1 MRLNLLDQIGDW
13 NPQLFRELKGRLKSR
28 NVLIAIGL
36 SLMAQFLL
44 LNFFNNQLPNLSR
57 TYSKYCTEYDP
68 ASYGC
73 LKQGGDYLIDWMMWW
88 RDIFIALNWGIILV
102 LMLAGVYLLINDLDQ
117 EERRGTLN
125 FIRLSPQRS
134 RSLLTGKLLGVPV
147 LLYLAVGAIVPL
159 HLFVG
164 MQADVPTVF
173 TASYYLMLFAG
184 CYFLYSAA
192 LLGGFMGK
200 LQGGIGGIQI
210 TTGTAF
216 LGVFLTAF
224 LFIPNYF
231 LWNVLTVWSRFSQYV
246 IGSTGTSSV
255 QWFYI
260 PLEQSLILS
269 HGFTLFALGIGS
281 YWIWQ
286 ALDRCF
292 HSPGATLLSK
302 RQSYGLMISFQVLM
316 LGFFIRDWGQYA
328 YDDSGFFIA
337 QVAVVSSA
345 NLVLFLVLIAM
356 LSAHRQTLLDWARY
370 RHFERSSLQIGSAQT
385 TTGSTRQRSSMWQ
398 DLVWG
403 EKSPP
408 VVAIAINMLIT
419 AAILLPWII
428 FHPEGVEKWTVVLG
442 LVISLNLIA
451 IYASIAQLTLMMKNQ
466 RRGWYAMSAVALA
479 IGLPLLA
486 GVILYAEFGSGTAT
500 ALLLFSPMHWVCL
513 AQGAPAFMPLLA
525 IVGQWGAIVLLNAQ
539 LAKNLKRVGASESK
553 PLLAGVK

>member
-44 LNFFNNQLPNLSR
+44 LNFFNNQLPGVGRS
-57 TYSKYCTEYDP
+57 YSKYCAEYNNTTYDC
-68 ASYGC
+68 A
-73 LKQGGDYLIDWMMWW
+73 KQAGVYLVDWTMWW
-88 RDIFIALNWGIILV
+88 RDIFITLNWGIILV
-102 LMLAGVYLLINDLDQ
+102 VMLAGVYLLINDLDQ

-134 RSLLTGKLLGVPV
+134 RSLLTGKLLGVPA
-147 LLYLAVGAIVPL
+147 LLYLAVGAIAPL
-159 HLFVG
+159 HLFAG
-164 MQADVPTVF
+164 MQAKAPTVF
-173 TASYYLMLFAG
+173 TLSYYLMLFAG

-224 LFIPNYF
+224 VFIPNYLF
-231 LWNVLTVWSRFSQYV
+231 WNLLTVWNGFPQYV
-246 IGSTGTSSV
+246 LGNSSGTSSV

-269 HGFTLFALGIGS
+269 HGFTLSALGIGS

-302 RQSYGLMISFQVLM
+302 RQSYGLMLSFQVLM
-316 LGFFIRDWGQYA
+316 LGFFVRDWGYG
-328 YDDSGFFIA
+328 YDDPQMLFA
-337 QVAVVSSA
+337 QVALISSA
-345 NLVLFLVLIAM
+345 SLVLFLVLIAM
-356 LSAHRQTLLDWARY
+356 LSVHRQTLLDWARY
-370 RHFERSSLQIGSAQT
+370 RHFENSLQITSSESA
-385 TTGSTRQRSSMWQ
+385 TGKRRRSSVWQ
-398 DLVWG
+398 DLVSG
-403 EKSPP
+403 ERSPA

-428 FHPEGVEKWTVVLG
+428 FYPEGQDKLKPILG
-442 LVISLNLIA
+442 LIISLNLVA
-451 IYASIAQLTLMMKNQ
+451 IYASIAQLVLMMKNQ
-466 RRGWYAMSAVALA
+466 RRGWWATSAVMLA
-479 IGLPLLA
+479 IGLPVIA
-486 GVILYAEFGSGTAT
+486 GLILYSEFRSGTAT
-500 ALLLFSPMHWVCL
+500 GLLLFSPLHWVSL
-513 AQGAPAFMPLLA
+513 AQGVPSFMPLLA
-525 IVGQWGAIVLLNAQ
+525 ILGQWGAIALLNAQ

>member
-1 MRLNLLDQIGDW
+1 MNLLDQIGDW

-44 LNFFNNQLPNLSR
+44 LNFFNNQLPGVGKS
-57 TYSKYCTEYDP
+57 YSKYCAEYDTI
-68 ASYGC
+68 SYNC
-73 LKQGGDYLIDWMMWW
+73 VKQAGVYLVDWVMWW
-88 RDIFIALNWGIILV
+88 RDIFITLNWGIILV
-102 LMLAGVYLLINDLDQ
+102 VMLAGVYLLINDLDQ

-147 LLYLAVGAIVPL
+147 LLYLAIGAIAPL
-159 HLFVG
+159 HLFAG
-164 MQADVPTVF
+164 MQAKAPTVF
-173 TASYYLMLFAG
+173 TLSYYLILFAG

-224 LFIPNYF
+224 VFIPNYL
-231 LWNVLTVWSRFSQYV
+231 LWNLLTVWNGFPQYV
-246 IGSTGTSSV
+246 LGNSSGTSSV

-269 HGFTLFALGIGS
+269 HGFTLSALGIGS

-302 RQSYGLMISFQVLM
+302 RQSYGLMVSFQVLM
-316 LGFFIRDWGQYA
+316 LGFFVRNWGEYA
-328 YDDSGFFIA
+328 YDDHQFLFA
-337 QVAVVSSA
+337 QVAVISSA

-370 RHFERSSLQIGSAQT
+370 RHFERNSLQIGSAQT
-385 TTGSTRQRSSMWQ
+385 ATGASRRRSSVWQ

-403 EKSPP
+403 EKSPA

-428 FHPEGVEKWTVVLG
+428 LHPQGLEKSTVLVG
-442 LVISLNLIA
+442 FVISLNLVA

-466 RRGWYAMSAVALA
+466 RRGWWATSAVMLA
-479 IGLPLLA
+479 IGLPVIA
-486 GVILYAEFGSGTAT
+486 GLILYAEFRSGMSTG
-500 ALLLFSPMHWVCL
+500 LLLFSPLHWVSL
-513 AQGAPAFMPLLA
+513 AQGVPSFMPLLA
-525 IVGQWGAIVLLNAQ
+525 IVGQWGAIALLNAQ
-539 LAKNLKRVGASESK
+539 LAKSLKRVGASESK
-553 PLLAGVK
+553 PLLAGIR

>member
-44 LNFFNNQLPNLSR
+44 LNYFNNQLPSIGR
-57 TYSKYCTEYDP
+57 TYSKYCAEYDNTP
-68 ASYGC
+68 YTTVC
-73 LKQGGDYLIDWMMWW
+73 VKQGGVYLVDWAMWW
-88 RDIFIALNWGIILV
+88 RDIFITLNWGIILV
-102 LMLAGVYLLINDLDQ
+102 VMLAGVYLLINDLDQ

-159 HLFVG
+159 HLFAG
-164 MQADVPTVF
+164 MQAEVPTAFAV
-173 TASYYLMLFAG
+173 SYYLMLFAG

-224 LFIPNYF
+224 VFIPNYLF
-231 LWNVLTVWSRFSQYV
+231 WNLFTVWVYFPQY
-246 IGSTGTSSV
+246 ILGSHSGTDSL

-260 PLEQSLILS
+260 YLGESLVLS
-269 HGFTLFALGIGS
+269 HGFTLSALGVGS

-316 LGFFIRDWGQYA
+316 LGFFVRNWEEYA
-328 YDDSGFFIA
+328 YDDHQFLFA
-337 QVAVVSSA
+337 QAAVISSA
-345 NLVLFLVLIAM
+345 NLLVFLGLIAM

-370 RHFERSSLQIGSAQT
+370 RHFERSRLYTAKQA
-385 TTGSTRQRSSMWQ
+385 RRSSVWQ

-403 EKSPP
+403 EKSPA

-428 FHPEGVEKWTVVLG
+428 FHPEGQEKWMIVLG
-442 LVISLNLIA
+442 LVISLNLVA

-466 RRGWYAMSAVALA
+466 RRGWWAMSAVALV

-486 GVILYAEFGSGTAT
+486 GSILYVEFGLNTAT
-500 ALLLFSPMHWVCL
+500 VLMLFSPLHWVSL
-513 AQGAPAFMPLLA
+513 VQGVPAFMPLMA
-525 IVGQWGAIVLLNAQ
+525 ILGQWGAIALLNAR
-539 LAKNLKRVGASESK
+539 LAKNLKQVGESESK

>member
-13 NPQLFRELKGRLKSR
+13 NPQLFRELKGRLNSR

-44 LNFFNNQLPNLSR
+44 LNYFNNQLPNVGRS
-57 TYSKYCTEYDP
+57 YSKYCAKYDSL
-68 ASYGC
+68 SYSC
-73 LKQGGDYLIDWMMWW
+73 LEQAVDWPLWW
-88 RDIFIALNWGIILV
+88 RDIFITLNWGIILV
-102 LMLAGVYLLINDLDQ
+102 VMLAGVYLLINDLDQ

-134 RSLLTGKLLGVPV
+134 RSLLVGKLLGVPV

-159 HLFVG
+159 HLFAG
-164 MQADVPTVF
+164 MQAEVPTVF
-173 TASYYLMLFAG
+173 AVSYYLMLFAG

-224 LFIPNYF
+224 VFIPNYLF
-231 LWNVLTVWSRFSQYV
+231 WNLFTVWVYFPQY
-246 IGSTGTSSV
+246 ILGSNSGTDSL

-260 PLEQSLILS
+260 SLGESLVLS
-269 HGFTLFALGIGS
+269 HAFTLFALGVGS

-302 RQSYGLMISFQVLM
+302 QQSYGLMLSFQVLM
-316 LGFFIRDWGQYA
+316 LGFFVRHWEEYA
-328 YDDSGFFIA
+328 YDDHQFLFA
-337 QVAVVSSA
+337 QAAVISSA
-345 NLVLFLVLIAM
+345 NLVVFLGLIAM

-370 RHFERSSLQIGSAQT
+370 RHFERSSLQTAKQA
-385 TTGSTRQRSSMWQ
+385 RRSSVWQ
-398 DLVWG
+398 DLAWG
-403 EKSPP
+403 EKSPA

-428 FHPEGVEKWTVVLG
+428 FHPEGQEKWMIVLG
-442 LVISLNLIA
+442 LVISLNLVA

-466 RRGWYAMSAVALA
+466 RRGWWAMSAVALV

-486 GVILYAEFGSGTAT
+486 GSILYVEFGLNTAT
-500 ALLLFSPMHWVCL
+500 GLLLFSPLHWVSL
-513 AQGAPAFMPLLA
+513 VQGVPAFMPLMA
-525 IVGQWGAIVLLNAQ
+525 ILGQWGAIALLNAR
-539 LAKNLKRVGASESK
+539 LAKNLKRVGESELK
-553 PLLAGVK
+553 PLLNGVK

>member
-44 LNFFNNQLPNLSR
+44 LNFFNNQLPNISR
-57 TYSKYCTEYDP
+57 SYSKYCVEYDS
-68 ASYGC
+68 ASYAC
-73 LKQGGDYLIDWMMWW
+73 LKQGGDYVIDWIMWW
-88 RDIFIALNWGIILV
+88 RDIFITLNWGIILV

-147 LLYLAVGAIVPL
+147 LLYLAAGAIVPL
-159 HLFVG
+159 HLFAG

-216 LGVFLTAF
+216 LGIFLTAF
-224 LFIPNYF
+224 LFIPNYLF
-231 LWNVLTVWSRFSQYV
+231 WNLFTVWADFPQY
-246 IGSTGTSSV
+246 ITGSNSGADSL

-260 PLEQSLILS
+260 PLGQNLVLS
-269 HGFTLFALGIGS
+269 HGFTLSALGVGS

-286 ALDRCF
+286 ALNRCF

-302 RQSYGLMISFQVLM
+302 RQSYGLVVSFQILM
-316 LGFFIRDWGQYA
+316 LGFFVRDWEEYA
-328 YDDSGFFIA
+328 YDDHQFLFA
-337 QVAVVSSA
+337 QVAVISSA

-370 RHFERSSLQIGSAQT
+370 RHVESSSLQTVSGTATSKRRRSSL
-385 TTGSTRQRSSMWQ
+385 WQ

-403 EKSPP
+403 EKSPA

-428 FHPEGVEKWTVVLG
+428 FHPEGMEKWTIVVG
-442 LVISLNLIA
+442 LVISLNLVA
-451 IYASIAQLTLMMKNQ
+451 IYASLAQLTLMMKNQ
-466 RRGWYAMSAVALA
+466 RRGWWAMSAVALA
-479 IGLPLLA
+479 IGLPLIA
-486 GVILYAEFGSGTAT
+486 GVILYAEFRSGTAT
-500 ALLLFSPMHWVCL
+500 GLLLFSPLHWVSL
-513 AQGAPAFMPLLA
+513 IEGVPAFMPLLA
-525 IVGQWGAIVLLNAQ
+525 IVGQWGAIALLNAQ